1 MNFTIISTQ
10 DLQTGQIIDIV
21 KDGNTYNIE
30 FTNKEKFIT
39 KKVRTLK
46 EAQEIYTKIVNYFLN
61 GFYTFEQR
69 AKELESKEV

>member
-1 MNFTIISTQ
+1 MK
-10 DLQTGQIIDIV
+10 L
-21 KDGNTYNIE
+21 
-30 FTNKEKFIT
+30 T

-69 AKELESKEV
+69 AKELEYKELKK